1 MDIALRSNQND
12 DATVRW
18 EITINEIN
26 SCTDNYLQ
34 TERMF
39 NRQNINAGCPRRQ
52 TPYVINSKLKRTALS
67 RCSQTAYLSVLIN
80 RSRAMRIVN
89 SGQRDH
95 PANARGHL
103 YKKYHKWFSFRIKQI
118 KKTKKIR
125 KYLQRSNGIRFIA
138 RAQLAVAVGTPAE
151 DLAVIRQR

>member
-52 TPYVINSKLKRTALS
+52 TPYVINSKLKRTALP

-80 RSRAMRIVN
+80 CSRAMRIVN

-118 KKTKKIR
+118 KSNTKKYENTC
-125 KYLQRSNGIRFIA
+125 KGVTEFALLPEPNW
-138 RAQLAVAVGTPAE
+138 P
-151 DLAVIRQR
+151 